1 MAPAKIFSQIWY
13 STNFRLPIKENKKI
27 MSQTMFSKDTYAYK
41 YISVLKEQN
50 SKLKEKH
57 TDLLKIIEQQEKMLA
72 LFKKRTTLY

>member
-1 MAPAKIFSQIWY
+1 
-13 STNFRLPIKENKKI
+13 